1 MPLQTKSSCH
11 SDPGLRSGGRI
22 FSFIIFVLLLFSF
35 KNLHAEIALVDSL
48 EWITLDA
55 ELIVRGKVKKSSSAK
70 SNSIQS
76 RNSKFSPVH
85 FQVFETLKGNAV
97 SEIQFEAG
105 YLKEILEKWAG
116 EGSEVLVFLK
126 QIDFQKSP
134 SGKVWAVRS
143 GEFPNAI
150 NLDWLKTKPEIHFN
164 IFNTAMQ
171 AIKNRESVIQL
182 VKDTLVQWKDIKSIQ
197 SASVDVPYETELF
210 KRYYSGSSVFL
221 VVPLS
226 PQLQK
231 ACKQWRQLN
240 DLRHCEKLK

>member
-1 MPLQTKSSCH
+1 MLSP
-11 SDPGLRSGGRI
+11 
-22 FSFIIFVLLLFSF
+22 F

-55 ELIVRGKVKKSSSAK
+55 ELIVRGKVKKNSPAK

-85 FQVFETLKGNAV
+85 FQVFETLKGNVV

-105 YLKEILEKWAG
+105 YLKEVLEKWG
-116 EGSEVLVFLK
+116 SEGSDVLVFLK
-126 QIDFQKSP
+126 QIDFQKSA

-150 NLDWLKTKPEIHFN
+150 NLDWLKTRPEIHFN

-171 AIKNRESVIQL
+171 AIKNREQVIQL

-197 SASVDVPYETELF
+197 RASVDVPYKTELF
-210 KRYYSGSSVFL
+210 KRYYSGSSVYL
-221 VVPLS
+221 IVPLS

-231 ACKQWRQLN
+231 SCKEWRQLN
-240 DLRHCEKLK
+240 DLRHCEKL